1 MCVALYEIQSPSRV
15 IKQYLKGRI
24 MCNGSATFLVTNR
37 ILYSVCEFQVKNT
50 VNLLLHIIFIGQLT
64 EKYYRKQEKELF

>member
-37 ILYSVCEFQVKNT
+37 ILYSVCEFQVKNI
-50 VNLLLHIIFIGQLT
+50 VNLLLLIIFIGQLV
-64 EKYYRKQEKELF
+64 EKYNERRKKFNI